1 MYQYKCKSEK
11 GLKESRHFLHKT
23 KWENQSSLSKL
34 TSFCEI
40 DYTNTVYRE
49 KKIKAKFKPLRA
61 RGTPGE
67 GGYLDAKKKWRLWF
81 LKFYEENGGVIF
93 EFSSWSKIVL
103 RILND
108 FLHYKP

>member
-1 MYQYKCKSEK
+1 M
-11 GLKESRHFLHKT
+11 
-23 KWENQSSLSKL
+23 KL
-34 TSFCEI
+34 ITQIQCI
-40 DYTNTVYRE
+40 E
-49 KKIKAKFKPLRA
+49 KKKLKQNLNPWEQEE
-61 RGTPGE
+61 PGGG